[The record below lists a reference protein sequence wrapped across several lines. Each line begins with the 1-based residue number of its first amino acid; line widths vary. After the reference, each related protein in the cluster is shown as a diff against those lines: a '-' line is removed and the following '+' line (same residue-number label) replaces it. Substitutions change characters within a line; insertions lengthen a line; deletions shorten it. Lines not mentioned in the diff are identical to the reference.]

1 MKHVTAILG
10 VAILAGCSGQTTEP
24 AGNNT
29 AAAAGGNTQ
38 TAAAA
43 PRIMA
48 LQPGQWETRVEILK
62 MEMPGMPNAPMP
74 QTPPTTVSQCIT
86 PEQANKPIEG
96 IMAGGALPP
105 GCVSESNNV
114 TDGRIQ
120 ATFSCA
126 QNNIP
131 TRVSMQGVISP
142 TAYEMEMDVSG
153 GEGQTAVR
161 SEMRV
166 RARRLGECTTP
177 PPAAQ

>member
-1 MKHVTAILG
+1 MRTGYAIMGL
-10 VAILAGCSGQTTEP
+10 AILAGCSGQEGES

-29 AAAAGGNTQ
+29 AAPTGASNTQ

-43 PRIMA
+43 PRILA

-62 MEMPGMPNAPMP
+62 MEMTGMPGTPMP
-74 QTPPTTVSQCIT
+74 QTPPTTVSQCVT

-114 TDGRIQ
+114 SDGRIQ

-126 QNNIP
+126 QNGVP

-142 TAYEMEMDVSG
+142 TAYEMEMDISA

-161 SEMRV
+161 SDMRV
-166 RARRLGECTTP
+166 RARRLGECQT
-177 PPAAQ
+177 PAATP

>member
-10 VAILAGCSGQTTEP
+10 VAILAGCSGQNTET

-29 AAAAGGNTQ
+29 AATAATNTQ
-38 TAAAA
+38 TATAA
-43 PRIMA
+43 PRILA
-48 LQPGQWETRVEILK
+48 LQPGQWETTVEILR
-62 MEMPGMPNAPMP
+62 MEMTGMPGTPMP

-96 IMAGGALPP
+96 IMAGGALPE

-126 QNNIP
+126 QNNVP
-131 TRVSMQGVISP
+131 TRISMQGVISP
-142 TAYEMEMDVSG
+142 TAYEMEMEMSA

-161 SEMRV
+161 SDMRV
-166 RARRLGECTTP
+166 RARRLGECQG